1 MPTLDL
7 LTFILLGAIV
17 AFFLGKRKAYHWQ
30 LTQGGMQL
38 HSLPSYY
45 GYMVALWSTI
55 PALIVF
61 SVWSIA
67 QTHVV
72 DQLLIANHLALSQL
86 NLSQLGLVLNE
97 IHSLAINLEKVD
109 STQANYALASQY
121 ASYQSYGLWLK
132 TLASVGIA
140 VLGFMITYLMITPS
154 TKARNKVENLSIIAL
169 FTCALIAV
177 LTTVGIVF
185 SVLFESI
192 QFFSQVPV
200 LDFLLG
206 THWSPQIAI
215 REDQVGGS
223 GAFGAVPIFF
233 GTIFISFIAMVIAAP
248 LGLISAIYLAE
259 YASRQTR
266 NIIKPILEVLAG
278 IPTVVYGFFAA
289 LTIGPLVK
297 DFGESIRAMGINL
310 DIELFA
316 NITVSTESALAAG
329 LVMGMMIVPFILSLS
344 DDVISAVPDSMR
356 DGSTA
361 MGATKSETV
370 WKVIVPAALPGIV
383 GGFLLAISRAIGETM
398 IVLMAAGVAANLTA
412 NPLESVTTVTT
423 QIVVLL
429 TGDQSFDSVKTL
441 AAFALGLGLFITT
454 LMLNI
459 IALHI
464 VRKYREQY
472 E

>member
-1 MPTLDL
+1 MNNLDL
-7 LTFILLGAIV
+7 LILLLLGSLL
-17 AFFLGKRKAYHWQ
+17 AFFLGKRKAHHWQ
-30 LTQGGMQL
+30 ISQSGMQL

-45 GYMVALWSTI
+45 GYMVLLWSII
-55 PALIVF
+55 PAFLVFTIWSFIEANIV
-61 SVWSIA
+61 SNLMIA
-67 QTHVV
+67 QFKSLQ
-72 DQLLIANHLALSQL
+72 QLSNA
-86 NLSQLGLVLNE
+86 QLGLSLNK
-97 IHSLAINLEKVD
+97 IHSLAKEVIIIDKSDADYPLVAQYIYYQTN
-109 STQANYALASQY
+109 SAL
-121 ASYQSYGLWLK
+121 LK
-132 TLASVGIA
+132 TIA
-140 VLGFMITYLMITPS
+140 TLSIALFGFILTYTKITPT
-154 TKARNKVENLSIIAL
+154 TKARNKVEQLSIYGLLI
-169 FTCALIAV
+169 CALIAI
-177 LTTVGIVF
+177 LTTAGIVF
-185 SVLFESI
+185 SVLLESI
-192 QFFSQVPV
+192 QFFSKIPV
-200 LDFLLG
+200 FDFLFG
-206 THWSPQIAI
+206 THWSPQVAI
-215 REDQVGGS
+215 YDEQISGS
-223 GAFGAVPIFF
+223 GSFGAVPLFW
-233 GTIFISFIAMVIAAP
+233 GTIFISIIAMIIAAP

-259 YASRQTR
+259 YASPKIRS
-266 NIIKPILEVLAG
+266 IIKPILEVLAG

-289 LTIGPLVK
+289 LTVGPWVAGL
-297 DFGESIRAMGINL
+297 GQWIRTFGINL

-361 MGATKSETV
+361 MGATQSETV

-412 NPLESVTTVTT
+412 NPLDSVTTVTT

-429 TGDQSFDSVKTL
+429 TGDQEFDSVKTL

-454 LMLNI
+454 LILNI

-464 VRKYREQY
+464 VKKYREQY